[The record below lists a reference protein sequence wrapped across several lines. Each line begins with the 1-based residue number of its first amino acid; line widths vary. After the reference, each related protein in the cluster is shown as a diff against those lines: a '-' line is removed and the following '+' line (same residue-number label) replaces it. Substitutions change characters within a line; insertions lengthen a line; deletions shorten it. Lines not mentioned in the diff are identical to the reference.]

1 MELTQLINSIKVIKV
16 VGEIQRI
23 DVSSITYDS
32 RKVKKNAVFAA
43 IKGYKSD
50 GHKFI
55 LEAVSKG
62 AVAVIL
68 EDETNA
74 PDNIFIQEKVLK
86 ILVKNSRKAM
96 AEISNVFFKEP
107 SKKLKL
113 FGITGTNG
121 KTTTSYIIRNIL
133 ETAGEKT
140 GLLGTISNFIGNKE
154 ISSTLTT
161 PESNELNELLFE
173 MYSEGCSSAVMEV
186 SSHSLVLNRVHD
198 IHFEYA
204 VFTNLTTDH
213 LDFHQNSQNYFQ
225 AKKILFDNLS
235 AGSKSVY
242 NFDDQ
247 FGEKIISD
255 SRAKCYSYG
264 AASNSDFH
272 IMDIN
277 FDLNGTRFTIE
288 HKNHSYSISTSLIG
302 EFNAYNVCA
311 AFAITLLAG
320 IDTEKILLGIKTT
333 PQVPGRFEVLSNA
346 DKKVIIDYSHTPDSL
361 LKALQTIRKLSSGS
375 RPVYTVFGCG
385 GDRDQTKR
393 AEMGRIASSL
403 SDKVIITSDNPRS
416 EDPIQIIEMIRPG
429 ITSENFSIIEDREMA
444 IKSAI
449 EKAEKNAVILIA
461 GKGHETYQEI
471 KGKRISFNDKLKA
484 QHYLS
489 R

>member
-416 EDPIQIIEMIRPG
+416 EDPIQIIEMIRSG
-429 ITSENFSIIEDREMA
+429 ITSENFIIIEDREMA

>member
-1 MELTQLINSIKVIKV
+1 MELTQLINNIKVIKV

-32 RKVKKNAVFAA
+32 RKVNKNSVFAA

-55 LEAVSKG
+55 LEAVNKG

-74 PDNIFIQEKVLK
+74 PDNIFIQDKVLK

-140 GLLGTISNFIGNKE
+140 GLLGTNSNFIGNRE

-213 LDFHQNSQNYFQ
+213 LDFHRNSQNYFE
-225 AKKILFDNLS
+225 AKKILFDNLGV
-235 AGSKSVY
+235 GSKSVY

-272 IMDIN
+272 IKDIN

-320 IDTEKILLGIKTT
+320 IDPEKILLGIKTT

-346 DKKVIIDYSHTPDSL
+346 DKKVVIDYSHTPDSL

-403 SDKVIITSDNPRS
+403 SDKVFLTSDNPRS
-416 EDPIQIIEMIRPG
+416 EDPIHIIEMIRSG
-429 ITSENFSIIEDREMA
+429 ITSENFQIIVDREMA

-449 EKAEKNAVILIA
+449 ESAEKNAVILIA
-461 GKGHETYQEI
+461 GKGHEEYQEI
-471 KGKRISFNDKLKA
+471 KGIRVSFNDKLKV

-489 R
+489 K